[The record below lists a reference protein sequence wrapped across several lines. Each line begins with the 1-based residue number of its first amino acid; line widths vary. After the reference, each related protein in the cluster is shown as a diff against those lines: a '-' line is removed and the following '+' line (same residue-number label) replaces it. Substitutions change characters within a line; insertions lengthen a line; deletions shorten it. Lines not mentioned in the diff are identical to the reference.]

1 MAGLGSYEGTGDY
14 STVHAQKRANAFLTA
29 QSVSSTPLDM
39 HGSPMKDFGIS
50 AAIAAIAAS
59 AKAAAA
65 TGAAKLAATGVGKA
79 ILGSKVGGAIVKGV
93 RAVSKGVKAVKGV
106 VGKVT
111 KPIKQFTGK
120 IFGKKAAIGNVS
132 KASKGIRV
140 KGAGT
145 GAQWGSG
152 VGKSQI
158 SSIASKAPSSFSTK
172 PIEVASSAPPTTITP
187 TSSVA
192 PAPSAKGGFNVKA
205 KIKEKA
211 TEFARSIPSRIKG
224 SMDKSAA
231 ESEQQ
236 AQELMASA
244 SSQIASMPTIGD
256 TPSNVQEEDLT
267 SISSGGSSFAYN
279 AKLRR
284 GPFRMRG
291 WSPFTKKNSP
301 LAATIKTARA
311 YLQSVTDKHK
321 EQLVQQSTGAGF
333 GVDPVT
339 FQKIKKQ

>member
-1 MAGLGSYEGTGDY
+1 MAGIGSYEGTGDY
-14 STVHAQKRANAFLTA
+14 STVHAQKRANAFLMA
-29 QSVSSTPLDM
+29 QSVSGTPLGM

-50 AAIAAIAAS
+50 AILATIAS
-59 AKAAAA
+59 
-65 TGAAKLAATGVGKA
+65 KLAAT
-79 ILGSKVGGAIVKGV
+79 KVGAAVVKGV
-93 RAVSKGVKAVKGV
+93 KAVSKGVKAVKGV
-106 VGKVT
+106 VSKVT

-132 KASKGIRV
+132 KASKGISV

-187 TSSVA
+187 TSPTA
-192 PAPSAKGGFNVKA
+192 PPSPSTKGFINK
-205 KIKEKA
+205 KA

-231 ESEQQ
+231 ESDQQ
-236 AQELMASA
+236 AQELSASA
-244 SSQIASMPTIGD
+244 SEQIANIPTMGD
-256 TPSNVQEEDLT
+256 TPSYVQEEDLT
-267 SISSGGSSFAYN
+267 SISSGDDPFAYN

-301 LAATIKTARA
+301 LAGKGEMF
-311 YLQSVTDKHK
+311 LDSVTAKNK
-321 EQLVQQSTGAGF
+321 EQLVQQSAGAGF
-333 GVDPVT
+333 GVDPIT
-339 FQKIKKQ
+339 FQKIKK